1 MGTTTE
7 DDWEYFEGEE
17 GDHDISS
24 YEESE
29 SESEDGDQTG
39 TFDLSTFKTKPMVA
53 LPVLPPK
60 KSASFELS
68 CTSPASRVAHGNT
81 DVDIDDMDEELRNNA
96 PLGAWLE
103 QQGAT
108 SSAETVDHWLPS
120 LNQQKQTRGTP
131 AALNSALAA
140 EEAVPRVGDAGK

>member
-17 GDHDISS
+17 GDHYISS
-24 YEESE
+24 YEQSESE

-53 LPVLPPK
+53 LPVLPPT

-68 CTSPASRVAHGNT
+68 CTSPASR
-81 DVDIDDMDEELRNNA
+81 
-96 PLGAWLE
+96 LGSKR
-103 QQGAT
+103 Q
-108 SSAETVDHWLPS
+108 V
-120 LNQQKQTRGTP
+120 R
-131 AALNSALAA
+131 
-140 EEAVPRVGDAGK
+140 